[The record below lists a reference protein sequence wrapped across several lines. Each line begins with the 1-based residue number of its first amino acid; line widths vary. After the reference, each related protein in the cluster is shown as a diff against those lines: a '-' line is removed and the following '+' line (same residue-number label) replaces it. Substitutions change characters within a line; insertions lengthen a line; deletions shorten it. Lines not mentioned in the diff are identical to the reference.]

1 MHTPPSCPSAP
12 HTAPQS
18 PLVAAPGQLQ
28 PQLLLDPW
36 SCPLLMVI
44 AYLLTYLLTY
54 LYTPRYAAV
63 VYVHMDAQA
72 LPLNNVARLVH
83 VSMAGLVSTAYWQ

>member
-1 MHTPPSCPSAP
+1 
-12 HTAPQS
+12 
-18 PLVAAPGQLQ
+18 
-28 PQLLLDPW
+28 
-36 SCPLLMVI
+36 
-44 AYLLTYLLTY
+44 
-54 LYTPRYAAV
+54 V